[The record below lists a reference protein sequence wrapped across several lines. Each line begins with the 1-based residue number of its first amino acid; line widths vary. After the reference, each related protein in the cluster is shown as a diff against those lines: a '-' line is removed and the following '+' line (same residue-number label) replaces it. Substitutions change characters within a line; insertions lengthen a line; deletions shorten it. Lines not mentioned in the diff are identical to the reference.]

1 MKVFNA
7 ILSVYILFILLGCNS
22 KQEQEEKK
30 DSKTKKNF
38 LQKLERDVDVSVI
51 YGNHHECKHCL
62 DLDVTAG
69 DIFIPDSVQR
79 KLIYINPYFVKDS
92 NFQVNI
98 VGHSIFENQLSSNEL
113 KFLLNHKFKV
123 YGALIDVEDNVKP
136 IFRADSV
143 FVMKDGDF
151 IAFEKLF
158 KPSPYITIHNKND
171 YDTSFLNDLSTIN
184 FDSVTLI
191 GNEMIVQR
199 NNWKNTIDFPDAPAI
214 GQYKVF
220 TARKE
225 NLAVALSIER
235 INYTTIDYKVEMVEF
250 GKANYTTK
258 GKAHLNSRFFL
269 GSEPAKN
276 TNTGHMLYLTKFSS
290 NDEKEG
296 CYTTIG
302 IGYQGESPNI
312 LYAILDKNC
321 NDSLPDI
328 SNDNFK
334 TLIEK

>member
-1 MKVFNA
+1 MKDFNV
-7 ILSVYILFILLGCNS
+7 ILLVYILFILLGCNS
-22 KQEQEEKK
+22 KQEQGKEERKK
-30 DSKTKKNF
+30 TF

-79 KLIYINPYFVKDS
+79 KLIYINPYFVKDF

-98 VGHSIFENQLSSNEL
+98 VGHRIFEDQLTSKEL
-113 KFLLNHKFKV
+113 KFLFNHKFKV

-199 NNWKNTIDFPDAPAI
+199 NNWKNTIDFPDIPPL

-220 TARKE
+220 TARKD

-235 INYTTIDYKVEMVEF
+235 INYTTIDYKVEMVKF
-250 GKANYTTK
+250 GKANYTSN

-269 GSEPAKN
+269 GGESARN
-276 TNTGHMLYLTKFSS
+276 TNTGHMLYLTEFSS
-290 NDEKEG
+290 NDEGEG
-296 CYTTIG
+296 CYTTIS
-302 IGYQGESPNI
+302 IGYQAENPDI
-312 LYAILDKNC
+312 LYAVLDKNC
-321 NDSLPDI
+321 NDSLPSI
-328 SNDNFK
+328 SNDSFK